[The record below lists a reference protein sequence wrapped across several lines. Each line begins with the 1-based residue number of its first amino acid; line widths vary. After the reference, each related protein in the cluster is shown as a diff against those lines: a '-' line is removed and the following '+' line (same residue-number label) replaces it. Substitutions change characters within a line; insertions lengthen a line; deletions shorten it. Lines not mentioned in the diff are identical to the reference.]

1 MKSISLNKQY
11 LASFVKEE
19 EIKIHFDKA
28 NAINKDLN
36 NLEGTYKGYTGWQIL
51 PNEITK
57 EFVEDINKTVN
68 ELRKKVEYLLVIGI
82 GGSYLG
88 AKAVISALSNQF
100 AENKVLFAGINLSEQ
115 YLIELQ
121 DFLKNKK
128 FGICVISKSGTT
140 TEPAVAFRIFNE
152 LLNNQVGEKE
162 ANTRIIAVTDKSK
175 GALRQLATQKGY
187 KTYVIPDD
195 IGGRFSVLT
204 PVGLV
209 PIAFAGFDIMQ
220 LVEGAKANMLTSADN
235 STYEE
240 NIALQYAIIRNIL
253 LQKGYLIE
261 ILANYNPKMHY
272 IAEWWKQ
279 LYGESEGKGGKGI
292 FTASVDFTTDLHSLG
307 QYIQDGP
314 RILFETV
321 LNVQSQ
327 PNKIFLGEMEGD
339 LDGLNYLKGKSV
351 EYINQKAF
359 EGTIMAHVEGK
370 VPNIVINI
378 PEISEFTIGQ
388 LIYFFEKACGISAM
402 MLDVHPFNQPG
413 VEAYKS
419 NMFKLLGKPTK

>member
-1 MKSISLNKQY
+1 MKLISLNKQY
-11 LASFVKEE
+11 LAGFVKEE
-19 EIKIHFDKA
+19 EIKMHFDKA
-28 NAINKDLN
+28 SAINKDLN
-36 NLEGTYKGYTGWQIL
+36 NPQGTYKGYTGWQNL

-57 EFVEDINKTVN
+57 DFVEDINNTVK
-68 ELRKKVEYLLVIGI
+68 ELQKKVKYLLVIGI

-100 AENKVLFAGINLSEQ
+100 EQSKVLFAGINLSEQ

-121 DFLKNKK
+121 EFLKDRS

-140 TEPAVAFRIFNE
+140 TEPAVAFRIFND
-152 LLNNQVGEKE
+152 LLINQVGENE
-162 ANTRIIAVTDKSK
+162 ANSRIIAVTDKSK

-220 LVEGAKANMLTSADN
+220 LIEGAKENMKTSTDN
-235 STYEE
+235 STYEQ
-240 NIALQYAIIRNIL
+240 NIALQYAIIRNLL
-253 LQKGYLIE
+253 LQKGYLVE
-261 ILANYNPKMHY
+261 VLANYNPKLHFL
-272 IAEWWKQ
+272 AEWWKQ
-279 LYGESEGKGGKGI
+279 LYGESEGKEAKGI

-314 RILFETV
+314 RFLFETV
-321 LNVQSQ
+321 LNIQNQ
-327 PNKIFLGEMEGD
+327 PNKIFLREMEGD

-370 VPNIVINI
+370 VPNLVINI

-388 LIYFFEKACGISAM
+388 LIYFYEKACGISAM
-402 MLDVHPFNQPG
+402 MLGVHPFNQPG

-419 NMFKLLGKPTK
+419 NMFKLLGKPSK

>member
-1 MKSISLNKQY
+1 MKSILLNKHY
-11 LASFVKEE
+11 LSGFVKEE
-19 EIKIHFDKA
+19 EIKMHFETA

-36 NLEGTYKGYTGWQIL
+36 NQQGTYKGYTGWQIL
-51 PNEITK
+51 PTEVTK
-57 EFVEDINKTVN
+57 EFVEDINNTVT
-68 ELRKKVEYLLVIGI
+68 ELRKKCKYLLVIGI

-100 AENKVLFAGINLSEQ
+100 SENNVLFAGINLSEQ

-121 DFLKNKK
+121 NFLKDKN

-140 TEPAVAFRIFNE
+140 TEPAVAFRIFND
-152 LLNNQVGEKE
+152 LLISQVGEQE

-175 GALRQLATQKGY
+175 GALRQLATEKGY
-187 KTYVIPDD
+187 KTYVIPDN

-220 LVEGAKANMLTSADN
+220 LVEGAKANMQTSADN
-235 STYEE
+235 STFEE

-261 ILANYNPKMHY
+261 ILANYNPKLHFL
-272 IAEWWKQ
+272 AEWWKQ
-279 LYGESEGKGGKGI
+279 LFGESEGKGGKGI

-314 RILFETV
+314 RFLFETV
-321 LNVQSQ
+321 LNVQSE
-327 PNKIFLGEMEGD
+327 PNKIFIGEMKED

-359 EGTIMAHVEGK
+359 EGTIMAHVEGG
-370 VPNIVINI
+370 VPNLVINI
-378 PEISEFTIGQ
+378 PDISEHTVGQ
-388 LIYFFEKACGISAM
+388 LIYFYEKACGISAM
-402 MLDVHPFNQPG
+402 MLGVHPFNQPG
-413 VEAYKS
+413 VEAYKN
-419 NMFKLLGKPTK
+419 NMFKLLGKPSK